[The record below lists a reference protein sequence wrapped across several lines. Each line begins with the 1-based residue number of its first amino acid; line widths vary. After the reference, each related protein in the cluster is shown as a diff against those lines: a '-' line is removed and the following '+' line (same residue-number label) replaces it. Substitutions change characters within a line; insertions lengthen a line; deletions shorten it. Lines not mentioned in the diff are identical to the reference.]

1 MLISHKWSIDM
12 RNSQFYLRASSLSLS
27 PFPCETLPVWIPAI
41 RTKIHASGGSVY
53 LMSDVTLDDVD
64 RGILFLLQNDAR
76 NITIAE
82 VAEQVNVAASTV
94 RNRIEDMEE
103 TGVIEGYFPKINY
116 EQANYPL
123 HVLFVCSAPADER
136 EELAAN
142 ILDQRGVVDVREMLT
157 SKRNIYIEVVAT
169 DTRDLTEITNELAK
183 MGFSVESSE
192 IITNH
197 YTRPWAEFEFEK
209 DEE

>member
-1 MLISHKWSIDM
+1 M
-12 RNSQFYLRASSLSLS
+12 REVA
-27 PFPCETLPVWIPAI
+27 
-41 RTKIHASGGSVY
+41 
-53 LMSDVTLDDVD
+53 LDDVD

-76 NITIAE
+76 NVTIAE
-82 VAEQVNVAASTV
+82 IAEQVNVAASTV

-103 TGVIEGYFPKINY
+103 TGVIEGYFPKIDY
-116 EQANYPL
+116 EKANYPL

-142 ILDQRGVVDVREMLT
+142 ILEQHGVVDVREMLT

-169 DTRDLTEITNELAK
+169 DTRDLTKITNELAS

-197 YTRPWAEFEFEK
+197 YTRPWTEFEFEK